1 MDSANAS
8 TVCIPSSSS
17 KTIESFSIPI
27 SKPKSVYN
35 NLKIFFFVF
44 VFLFFYFQTTTNS
57 FSSQRQSEQNSS
69 NISESMKKLLVL
81 TQLYTLLFFSCGTRS
96 IEMKSQ
102 QSISKKD
109 IISKYHFG

>member
-1 MDSANAS
+1 
-8 TVCIPSSSS
+8 
-17 KTIESFSIPI
+17 
-27 SKPKSVYN
+27 
-35 NLKIFFFVF
+35 
-44 VFLFFYFQTTTNS
+44 
-57 FSSQRQSEQNSS
+57 
-69 NISESMKKLLVL
+69 MKKLLVL